1 MRSKL
6 LGLTLAVALVLGACG
21 GDDKKSEDPTDDVA
35 SEDVAQTDNETDED
49 MTPEDDL
56 LPQADTSL
64 VELVETTPDFPLFS
78 GPEGVYF
85 FGTYLFVTNT
95 NGVWDNDA
103 GKMVYG
109 NGYITVLKTE
119 DLSFVSQI
127 ETPFM
132 NPQFITYMDEYFYVV
147 CSGTA
152 EFDENWTMTPA
163 SPGGVVM
170 IGATTFKAEGSME
183 IPAGGV
189 DPMAGFP
196 GAVAYDAGG
205 KRLFIGS
212 GTYPAVYVVDS
223 ESLELVKTLTVY
235 PDAMG
240 NDIIVPA
247 FHDGIL
253 YATAFNSGL
262 TYGLDPDSGD
272 TIAGPFDVTQ
282 TDELEGPTDVK
293 VVGDLL
299 YVLNSMSSVVAT
311 LDLDTGDVAFPFT
324 TGSVPN
330 RLAFDGDNM
339 FVVNSGDNN
348 LTRINIE
355 SGDTFNGFAVFDVG
369 TNPWEM
375 AVGDGFGYV
384 TGYMSNSVFKV
395 DLSSGETVLVMG
407 NE

>member
-1 MRSKL
+1 MRSEVWIL
-6 LGLTLAVALVLGACG
+6 ILAVALVLGACG
-21 GDDKKSEDPTDDVA
+21 GDDKKSENPTEDVA
-35 SEDVAQTDNETDED
+35 SEEVAQTDNVTDED
-49 MTPEDDL
+49 LDPEN
-56 LPQADTSL
+56 DTDPDEETTL
-64 VELVETTPDFPLFS
+64 VEVVKTTPDYPLFS
-78 GPEGVYF
+78 GPEGVF
-85 FGTYLFVTNT
+85 VFGEYLFVTNT

-132 NPQFITYMDEYFYVV
+132 NPQFITYVDEYFYVV
-147 CSGTA
+147 CSGTV

-163 SPGGVVM
+163 SPGGIVM
-170 IGATTFKAEGSME
+170 IGATTFLAEGSME

-196 GAVAYDAGG
+196 GAVAYDAVG

-212 GTYPAVYVVDS
+212 GTYPAVYVIDS
-223 ESLELVKTLTVY
+223 ESLEMVKTLTVY
-235 PDAMG
+235 PDAIG

-247 FHDGIL
+247 FHDGVL
-253 YATAFNSGL
+253 YATSFNTGL
-262 TYGLDPDSGD
+262 TYGLNPDSGD
-272 TIAGPFDVTQ
+272 TIAGPYDVTK

-293 VVGDLL
+293 VVGDVL
-299 YVLNSMSSVVAT
+299 YILNSMSSSVAT
-311 LDLDTGDVAFPFT
+311 LDLETGDVAFPFT

-355 SGDTFNGFAVFDVG
+355 TGDTMNGFAVFDVG

-375 AVGDGFGYV
+375 AVGDDFGYV

-395 DLSSGETVLVMG
+395 DLSAGETVLVKG